1 MVNKVEIQK
10 IHPRATIPTYGTT
23 HSAGA
28 DLRVVIDQ
36 DDVDG
41 SKMPGSIVLN
51 PGEVRLMH
59 TGLRIFIKDS
69 NYVGVIAP
77 RSGLGH
83 KKGVILGNTVGII
96 DADYNGEL
104 MISLWNRSSE
114 AVEITD
120 QQAVAQ
126 YLIVPVFQVDFE
138 EVEDFSEQTIRG
150 TGGFGHTGH

>member
-1 MVNKVEIQK
+1 MLTKVEIQK
-10 IHPRATIPTYGTT
+10 IHPRATLPTYGTR

-36 DDVDG
+36 ESEG
-41 SKMPGSIVLN
+41 QEKIAGSITLQ
-51 PGEVRLMH
+51 PGEVRLMN
-59 TGLRIFIKDS
+59 TGLRVFIKDP

-83 KKGVILGNTVGII
+83 KKGIILGNTVGVI

-114 AVEITD
+114 PVEIID

-126 YLIVPVFQVDFE
+126 YLILPVFQVNFE
-138 EVEDFSEQTIRG
+138 EVSEFSETTDRG
-150 TGGFGHTGH
+150 AGGFGHTGQ